1 MLVLEEN
8 VAGQSDRQLTGSSK
22 IASPEVVRTVMQ
34 SEAQAGGRGRGW
46 KLSETSTL
54 HILRTMCSM
63 VHRTVSGRDHT
74 VLIQSCCMRAD
85 SVCSEHRP
93 DTTSLSSIVQGV
105 GVGVGQPSSTSP
117 TLPAQ
122 TPPTVR
128 DGSEN

>member
-8 VAGQSDRQLTGSSK
+8 VSGQSDRQLTGSSK
-22 IASPEVVRTVMQ
+22 IAAEGVRTVMQ

-54 HILRTMCSM
+54 HILRTMSRM
-63 VHRTVSGRDHT
+63 VHWAVYGRENT

-93 DTTSLSSIVQGV
+93 DTTVS
-105 GVGVGQPSSTSP
+105 
-117 TLPAQ
+117 
-122 TPPTVR
+122 
-128 DGSEN
+128 